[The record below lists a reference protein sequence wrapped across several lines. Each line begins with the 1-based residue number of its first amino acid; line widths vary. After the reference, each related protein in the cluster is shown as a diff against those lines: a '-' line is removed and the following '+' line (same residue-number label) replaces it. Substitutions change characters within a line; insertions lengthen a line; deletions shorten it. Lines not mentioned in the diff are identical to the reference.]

1 MVRVLEFLGLPV
13 DFTRLV
19 SSLYSRATTEFVTP
33 HGLTSPVDIGRGTL
47 QLDPLSHLLFD
58 LVVEPL
64 IRWLKA
70 SGKGYAIASCGL
82 NLASKWYADDG
93 TLITNSVED
102 MIALLDIIQQF

>member
-1 MVRVLEFLGLPV
+1 MVRVLEFLGLPA

-19 SSLYSRATTEFVTP
+19 SNLYSGATTEFVTP
-33 HGLTSPVDIGRGTL
+33 YGLTSPVGIGRGTL
-47 QLDPLSHLLFD
+47 QEDPLSPLLFD
-58 LVVEPL
+58 PMVEPL

-70 SGKGYAIASCGL
+70 SGKGYDIVSCGL

-102 MIALLDIIQQF
+102 MIALLDIIQ